1 MHTFARAFF
10 LLVCTPLLLLCLGL
24 PPVTGEALA
33 AAKETVMQKNYPMP
47 PLSGLEADVLL
58 RKATEA
64 PYTGEYLNNHAAGT
78 YICRQCG
85 MPLYHSD
92 DKFESGCG
100 WPSFDK
106 EVAGAVRRVPDADG
120 RRVEIIC
127 ANCGGHLG
135 HVFEGEG
142 FTERNTRHCVNSLS
156 MKFAQAGSD
165 EEKAAL
171 ARLAD
176 KASAVSPAGTAGS
189 GVAATAASATQTSTT
204 GGCTA
209 TAVVAGGCFWG
220 VEDAF
225 QKIAGVCEAVSGYT
239 GGHTV
244 NPSYEDVCRG
254 DTGHAE
260 AVLVRFDPTRV
271 SYEQILRRFFE
282 IHDPTQL
289 NRQGPDW
296 GEQYR
301 SAVFYENA
309 EQKAVAQKLVA
320 RLKELGYK
328 VVTQIEPAGPFYAAE
343 DYHQDFTRRTGRG
356 ACHMSVPRF
365 SQRADGT
372 PVAPPSGLKK
382 P

>member
-1 MHTFARAFF
+1 MPKFARTLF
-10 LLVCTPLLLLCLGL
+10 LLICIPFILLCLGM
-24 PPVTGEALA
+24 PSVTGNAQA
-33 AAKETVMQKNYPMP
+33 AGKEVLMQKTYPMP

-58 RKATEA
+58 RKATEP
-64 PYTGEYLNNHAAGT
+64 PYTGEYIDNHAAGT

-85 MPLYHSD
+85 MPLYHSE

-120 RRVEIIC
+120 RRVEIVC

-142 FTERNTRHCVNSLS
+142 FTEKNTRHCVNSLS
-156 MKFAQAGSD
+156 MKFVPAGSD

-171 ARLAD
+171 ARLD
-176 KASAVSPAGTAGS
+176 NKASAPAGPAGP
-189 GVAATAASATQTSTT
+189 ASAAANTAQPTATS
-204 GGCTA
+204 GCTA
-209 TAVVAGGCFWG
+209 KAIVAGGCFWG

-225 QKIAGVCEAVSGYT
+225 QKIPGVCEAVSGYT

-260 AVLVRFDPTRV
+260 AVLVRFDPARV

-309 EQKAVAQKLVA
+309 EQKAVAQKLMG
-320 RLKELGYK
+320 RLRMLGYS
-328 VVTQIEPAGPFYAAE
+328 VVTQLAPAGTFYAAE
-343 DYHQDFTRRTGRG
+343 AYHQDFTRRTGRG

-372 PVAPPSGLKK
+372 PVEDDKGLK
-382 P
+382 

>member
-1 MHTFARAFF
+1 MRKFAPTFY
-10 LLVCTPLLLLCLGL
+10 LLLCTPLLLALWQVL
-24 PPVTGEALA
+24 PLATGGAFA
-33 AAKETVMQKNYPMP
+33 AGQEVQMHQTYPMP
-47 PLSGLEADVLL
+47 PLSGPEADVLL
-58 RKATEA
+58 RKATEP
-64 PYTGEYLNNHAAGT
+64 PYTGKYLDNHEAGT

-85 MPLYHSD
+85 MPLYHSK

-100 WPSFDK
+100 WPSFDT
-106 EVAGAVRRVPDADG
+106 ELPGAVRRVPDADG
-120 RRVEIIC
+120 HRVEIVC

-142 FTERNTRHCVNSLS
+142 FTDKNIRHCVNSLS
-156 MKFAQAGSD
+156 MSFAPAGSD
-165 EEKAAL
+165 AEKAAL
-171 ARLAD
+171 ARFAAKTGSSAAAPAANPAAA
-176 KASAVSPAGTAGS
+176 KASESSAGQKAAS
-189 GVAATAASATQTSTT
+189 GGCSATAI
-204 GGCTA
+204 
-209 TAVVAGGCFWG
+209 VAGGCFWG

-225 QKIAGVCEAVSGYT
+225 QKLPGVCEAVSGYT

-260 AVLVRFDPTRV
+260 AVLVRYDPARAT
-271 SYEQILRRFFE
+271 YEQILRRFFE

-309 EQKAVAQKLVA
+309 AQRAVAEKLVA
-320 RLKELGYK
+320 RLRALGYD
-328 VVTQIEPAGPFYAAE
+328 VVTQLAPAGPFYAAE
-343 DYHQDFTRRTGRG
+343 AYHQDFASRTGRG

-365 SQRADGT
+365 AQRADGT
-372 PVAPPSGLKK
+372 PVEDSLSK
-382 P
+382 